1 MKTLVEYLQC
11 KTEEDYKAIFGG
23 DGALA
28 YNFLRDVNKYGLL
41 AFTALPSTYQY
52 KLTEQ
57 YVFVYR
63 PA

>member
-1 MKTLVEYLQC
+1 MKTLVEYLQG
-11 KTEEDYKAIFGG
+11 KTEESYKIDFNG
-23 DGALA
+23 DIALA
-28 YNFLRDVNKYGLL
+28 YNFLRDVQKYGLL
-41 AFTALPSTYQY
+41 AFTALPAELQY